1 MHVQQPSLNIC
12 NTARLG
18 YHGDIAVISE
28 IHDNKYKI
36 YISNNVYE
44 RAKTM
49 LKWLVANRSKTT
61 INIFP

>member
-49 LKWLVANRSKTT
+49 LK
-61 INIFP
+61 